1 MNQNQSFELSV
12 ECCFGLG
19 KKQNIPFEYFFLFFY
34 FISIPFEY
42 LIMLK
47 FLPPFFLNP
56 KFLDYFSQVWKAKI
70 FFQKI

>member
-19 KKQNIPFEYFFLFFY
+19 KKQNIPFK
-34 FISIPFEY
+34 Y
-42 LIMLK
+42 LTMLK

-70 FFQKI
+70 LLQKIYNKIK